1 MAFRGEGVAEDEA
14 IILGLSS
21 PVADRLIGLDEAA
34 EAEREAEV
42 WEDCGVVQGRG
53 QRLEL
58 DCMSRLGL
66 GLLLSS
72 AEIIKHIILHFEK
85 SFFFYSPD
93 VDCIGESLAEAVYFE
108 LVVIKVVLEV
118 GRGGAPGPGRERGR
132 PLEVHH
138 EVLRGEWPLVYHH
151 LARLLVLRILLGL
164 FIILLLIMATCAC
177 EIFANKNILCLPQYF
192 SLC

>member
-1 MAFRGEGVAEDEA
+1 MKKVF
-14 IILGLSS
+14 S
-21 PVADRLIGLDEAA
+21 
-34 EAEREAEV
+34 
-42 WEDCGVVQGRG
+42 
-53 QRLEL
+53 
-58 DCMSRLGL
+58 
-66 GLLLSS
+66 
-72 AEIIKHIILHFEK
+72 
-85 SFFFYSPD
+85 YSPD

-118 GRGGAPGPGRERGR
+118 GWGGAPGPGRERGR

-151 LARLLVLRILLGL
+151 LSRLLVLRILLGL

-192 SLC
+192 S